1 VDGSDVLV
9 VGGGPTGLV
18 TALQAHAHGASVRV
32 VERRST
38 AFRPSRAMVVHPR
51 TLEALRPLGLAEA
64 VLERAE
70 ASPRAEL
77 HLRHRTVEVRLADV
91 MLPDSAFPHL
101 ALVRQ
106 ADVEEVLARALA
118 ERGVAVERGT
128 ELVTHGADGDGAQAR
143 LRRDRGPDEE
153 ARCRFLVGCDGSGST
168 VRRGARVDFPG
179 GAHAEEVVLADLEL
193 DLEPATAPSPGR
205 LHVAVGRHGLAF
217 LFPLGE
223 NGAPWR
229 LLATRP
235 TGARPGAAA
244 ATPAVPDTEELSRL
258 LHDSG
263 LPAGVDRCAWSTV
276 VPLQHRVATT
286 LRAGP
291 VFLAGDAAH
300 TSSPAAAQGMN
311 TGLLDGLA
319 LGWRLALAAG
329 HDRVEPLLDSYDHE
343 RRAVALQVVALT
355 RLVLFAEASTTPAAE
370 LARAHLVPLVVPA
383 LPLLLGRRRLT
394 ALVAAILS
402 QRWVSYRHSPI
413 SVDDTPYAAG
423 ARPGDRLPDRDV
435 VAMGRPRRLHDLA
448 AAPGVHLL
456 LDRDAVAPDPSRLGS
471 HVTVHRLE
479 DTPGHGLVAVRPDGH
494 VGFRSS
500 RGDSTAL
507 GRWLDLVAAR

>member
-1 VDGSDVLV
+1 
-9 VGGGPTGLV
+9 
-18 TALQAHAHGASVRV
+18 
-32 VERRST
+32 
-38 AFRPSRAMVVHPR
+38 
-51 TLEALRPLGLAEA
+51 
-64 VLERAE
+64 
-70 ASPRAEL
+70 
-77 HLRHRTVEVRLADV
+77 
-91 MLPDSAFPHL
+91 
-101 ALVRQ
+101 
-106 ADVEEVLARALA
+106 
-118 ERGVAVERGT
+118 
-128 ELVTHGADGDGAQAR
+128 
-143 LRRDRGPDEE
+143 
-153 ARCRFLVGCDGSGST
+153 VGCDGSGST

-179 GAHAEEVVLADLEL
+179 GAHAEEVVLADL
-193 DLEPATAPSPGR
+193 DLEPATAPSTGR

-229 LLATRP
+229 LLATRAA
-235 TGARPGAAA
+235 GARPGPVPG
-244 ATPAVPDTEELSRL
+244 ATAIPDTGELNRL

-263 LPAGVDRCAWSTV
+263 LPASVDRCAWSTV

-355 RLVLFAEASTTPAAE
+355 RLVLFAEASTTPLAE

-383 LPLLLGRRRLT
+383 MPLLLGRRRLA

-402 QRWVSYRHSPI
+402 QRWVSYRQSPI

-423 ARPGDRLPDRDV
+423 PRPGDRLPDREV
-435 VAMGRPRRLHDLA
+435 VAAGRPRRLHELTA
-448 AAPGVHLL
+448 IRGVHLV
-456 LDRDAVAPDPSRLGS
+456 LDRDAVVPDPARLGK

-479 DTPGHGLVAVRPDGH
+479 DAPGPGLVAVRPDGH

-500 RGDSTAL
+500 RGDATAL